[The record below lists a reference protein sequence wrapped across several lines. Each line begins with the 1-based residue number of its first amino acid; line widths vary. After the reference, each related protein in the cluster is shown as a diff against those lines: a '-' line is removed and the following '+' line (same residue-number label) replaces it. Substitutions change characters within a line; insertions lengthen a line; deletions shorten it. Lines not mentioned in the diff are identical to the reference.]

1 MSGQAYRAAPADS
14 TRPEGSGA
22 QGQEPLRIAYV
33 VSRFPKTTETFVVRE
48 LNVIAANPEI
58 SAKLYSLFPP
68 VEGSATI
75 HPGARPWLERI
86 YRPTIGS
93 SVRAFLRWT
102 WRRPVRMFTTLCM
115 LGWGFRHE
123 PRKLVGSL
131 AAMVIGCAL
140 ADQMREDRI
149 EHVHAHF
156 IGHPATAAWVIR
168 RLAGIEYSVTAHAY
182 ELYQDN
188 EFLRPRVLA
197 ARFVA
202 TISQFNADFL
212 FQFCKGMTPPIAV
225 IRAGIALEDF
235 PYRPRSLPQ
244 SGVVKVLAVG
254 SLIDHKGH
262 RVLIEALSRQDPVL
276 DRIRVTIVGDGPER
290 PRLEQAIQA
299 ANLGERVSLVGSC
312 PEDEVSRLM
321 QESDLFVLPSLIS
334 ATGRMEGIPVVLM
347 EAMASGVPVIATRL
361 SGIPELVVPSVTG
374 TLAEQ
379 GDADSLA
386 DAIISTLSEPDR
398 AREMAVAARRRV
410 ETGFDVRRSAAQ
422 LAERFLAMRRVARTR
437 GNPRRPAFVAW
448 SQSAR
453 SRELAAATGSSYNV
467 VYMKRLG
474 RLSLVPVRYM
484 LSSFAT
490 AWFLLRRRPS
500 VVVAT
505 NPPIFPALIAY
516 LLSPFTGSELVL
528 DSHPRG
534 FGYKSSVV
542 GRLMAP
548 LHRYLIRRA
557 RATLVASHELADVVT
572 RCGGEAVILHEA
584 PPFWAIETPAK
595 LGGRPQVL
603 WVTIFA
609 ADEPVETVLEA
620 ARQLPEVDFKIT
632 GDLRRCPPEMVSAA
646 PENIEFTGFWA
657 DEGFARLISSS
668 DVMLV
673 LTTERASVPR
683 AAFEAVQG
691 LRPLVLSD
699 FPELRDQFPNA
710 IFVNNSASG
719 IADGIREAVS
729 RHEELAGIAS
739 EARKRQRH
747 RWYAQLRQLE
757 ELLRA
762 GPGDGS

>member
-1 MSGQAYRAAPADS
+1 
-14 TRPEGSGA
+14 
-22 QGQEPLRIAYV
+22 LRIAYF

-68 VEGSATI
+68 IEGAATV
-75 HPGARPWLERI
+75 HPGARPWLDHV
-86 YRPTIGS
+86 YRPTIGT
-93 SVRAFLRWT
+93 SVRSFLRWT
-102 WRRPVRMFTTLCM
+102 WRRPFRMFTTLCM
-115 LGWGFRHE
+115 LGWGFVRE

-140 ADQMREDRI
+140 ADQMRRDRI

-156 IGHPATAAWVIR
+156 IGHSATAAWVVR

-235 PYRPRSLPQ
+235 PYRPRSLPPT
-244 SGVVKVLAVG
+244 GAVNVLAVG

-262 RVLIEALSRQDPVL
+262 RVLIEALRREDTQL
-276 DRIRVTIVGDGPER
+276 GRIRLTIVGDGPER
-290 PRLEQAIQA
+290 SRLEQTIRA
-299 ANLGERVSLVGSC
+299 AGLGERVSLAGSL
-312 PEDEVSRLM
+312 PEDEVSLLM
-321 QESDLFVLPSLIS
+321 QKADLFVLPSLIS

-361 SGIPELVVPSVTG
+361 SGIPELVAPGVTG

-386 DAIISTLSEPDR
+386 DAIVATLSDADG
-398 AREMAVAARRRV
+398 AREMAASARRRV
-410 ETGFDVRRSAAQ
+410 ETGFDVRSCASQ
-422 LAERFLAMRRVARTR
+422 LGERFLAMRRVARTR
-437 GNPRRPAFVAW
+437 ANPRRPAFVAW

-453 SRELAAATGSSYNV
+453 SRELAAATGASYNV
-467 VYMKRLG
+467 VYVKRLG
-474 RLSLVPVRYM
+474 RRSLAPLRYVV
-484 LSSFAT
+484 SSFLT

-500 VVVAT
+500 VVVVT
-505 NPPIFPALIAY
+505 NPPIFPALITY
-516 LLSPFTGSELVL
+516 LLRSLTGSELVL

-542 GRLMAP
+542 GRVMAP

-572 RCGGEAVILHEA
+572 RCGGDAVILHEA

-595 LGGRPQVL
+595 LAGRPQVL

-620 ARQLPEVDFKIT
+620 ARQLPQVDFKIT

-646 PENIEFTGFWA
+646 PANIEFTGFWA
-657 DEGFARLISSS
+657 DEGFARLISGS

-699 FPELRDQFPNA
+699 FPELRDQFPHA
-710 IFVNNSASG
+710 IFVSNSASG

-729 RHEELAGIAS
+729 RHEELAGIAP

-762 GPGDGS
+762 GPGDGSSS